1 MDADA
6 LKSVPLFSSL
16 SEEARKSLS
25 TWITEATV
33 SEGKHLV
40 EEGDYSYDLFII
52 RDGTAEVLH
61 DGQRVAE
68 LGPGDFFGEMGVLQK
83 AKRGATV
90 VAKSPMQLLVLSSWD
105 VKRVRKNAPE
115 VYSQLEDAIR
125 QRSTESPA

>member
-25 TWITEATV
+25 TWITGATV

-52 RDGTAEVLH
+52 RDGTADLLH
-61 DGQRVAE
+61 HGHGVAKV
-68 LGPGDFFGEMGVLQK
+68 GPGDFRGEMGVLQK
-83 AKRGATV
+83 AKRGETV
-90 VAKSPMQLLVLSSWD
+90 VATSQMQLLVLSSWD
-105 VKRVRKNAPE
+105 VK
-115 VYSQLEDAIR
+115 
-125 QRSTESPA
+125 